1 MRSVKYRLEESGSG
15 KTACLQA
22 VIEDRFGR
30 KKVSLSRLRGWR
42 KEIAE
47 EHLKLE
53 SGKWDDDAAK
63 TLVSLE
69 ALKCARSLDEALK
82 FLQAVNS
89 LSQLDLH
96 FWATKFLNDDKKP
109 RRAWRMLYG

>member
-1 MRSVKYRLEESGSG
+1 MRSVKYRLRESASG

-22 VIEDRFGR
+22 VIEDRFGQ
-30 KKVSLSRLRGWR
+30 KKVSLSSLRGWR

-47 EHLKLE
+47 KHLKLE
-53 SGKWDDDAAK
+53 SGKWDDEAAK

-69 ALKCARSLDEALK
+69 ALKCAKSPDEAFK

-89 LSQLDLH
+89 LSQLELH
-96 FWATKFLNDDKKP
+96 FWATKFLNGDKRP
-109 RRAWRMLYG
+109 RRAWMILYG